1 MQYRLHLLINPSD
14 RVIVHVVAGV
24 HDGLIALS
32 EELAAGKLVKNLT
45 LFPALQIT
53 LVHPDMTREFEHA
66 CQVLYS
72 DPMLL
77 LGPST
82 ITQPQD
88 GIRLF
93 YDITFPMG
101 RLFVTI
107 LTFVNA
113 CYEGHP
119 IMPLAVNIHERQFK
133 SSHSLFWARVVGDIP
148 ALQKHR
154 FPLMI
159 DDAEPAVHL
168 AVRAQAPNL
177 VQLEGWS
184 HRFRD
189 IDRYLRAK
197 GYGEE
202 AINYF
207 KVRACLT

>member
-1 MQYRLHLLINPSD
+1 M
-14 RVIVHVVAGV
+14 
-24 HDGLIALS
+24 
-32 EELAAGKLVKNLT
+32 
-45 LFPALQIT
+45 
-53 LVHPDMTREFEHA
+53 
-66 CQVLYS
+66 LYI
-72 DPMLL
+72 
-77 LGPST
+77 GPST

-93 YDITFPMG
+93 YDITFPIG
-101 RLFVTI
+101 RLHVTL

-113 CYEGHP
+113 AYEGHP

-148 ALQKHR
+148 ALHKHR

-177 VQLEGWS
+177 VQLEGWC

-189 IDRYLRAK
+189 IDRYLRTK

-207 KVRACLT
+207 KACVCYLLNSPSKQAMHDRFRKEFEYVWPKDFVLYYRQRLLPR

>member
-1 MQYRLHLLINPSD
+1 MYFRGKKVILRLMKAMFN
-14 RVIVHVVAGV
+14 
-24 HDGLIALS
+24 
-32 EELAAGKLVKNLT
+32 
-45 LFPALQIT
+45 
-53 LVHPDMTREFEHA
+53 
-66 CQVLYS
+66 
-72 DPMLL
+72 

-88 GIRLF
+88 GLRLF
-93 YDITFPMG
+93 YDVTFPMG

-148 ALQKHR
+148 GLQKHR

-168 AVRAQAPNL
+168 AVRAHAPNL

-189 IDRYLRAK
+189 IDRYLRTK

-207 KVRACLT
+207 KVN